1 MNLMPSLVNFR
12 PVSFLLLTPAL
23 WIDPLIFFPICSLNP
38 FFSRKITSCFLS
50 GPPMS
55 LILSFDNLYP
65 QNIYL
70 IIKSSWSC
78 MMGKISS
85 KVPLELLISET
96 SVWGPLATFGPHPTP
111 QVLEK
116 MYTHWRWER
125 PVTLCCVQP
134 VGERMPWNAWFRVQ
148 GFHLNFVFGSVSDL
162 WLSLEHL
169 CNLFVLWHQTQCCAI
184 LSIPP

>member
-1 MNLMPSLVNFR
+1 
-12 PVSFLLLTPAL
+12 
-23 WIDPLIFFPICSLNP
+23 
-38 FFSRKITSCFLS
+38 
-50 GPPMS
+50 
-55 LILSFDNLYP
+55 
-65 QNIYL
+65 
-70 IIKSSWSC
+70 
-78 MMGKISS
+78 MGKISS
-85 KVPLELLISET
+85 KAPLELLMSET

-162 WLSLEHL
+162 
-169 CNLFVLWHQTQCCAI
+169 
-184 LSIPP
+184 